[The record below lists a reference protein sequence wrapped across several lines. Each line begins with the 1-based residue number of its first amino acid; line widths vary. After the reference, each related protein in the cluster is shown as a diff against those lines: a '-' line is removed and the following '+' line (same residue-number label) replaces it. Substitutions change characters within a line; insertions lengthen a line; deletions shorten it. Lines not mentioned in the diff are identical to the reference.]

1 MTNVSLEL
9 TDASTKLLL
18 KMLNNIPMMNRDA
31 TRNQL
36 YRDVKRIDSIWSRI
50 EKEIKLNIQAKGMIK
65 QKPKIQSDKI

>member
-31 TRNQL
+31 TWNQL